1 MLSSILKKVRQ
12 QLVLMPAVALLLVA
26 TYVGAGHLFM
36 PAVSGYVS
44 FFEEQV
50 LERSGISISVESL
63 VGDFQGFSPIL
74 HVNGMTLLVTDNDA
88 APLEEAALFLQSA
101 SVIVDIPQ
109 SIWQRTWVLE
119 DFVVESLEINLYQL
133 ESGAWL
139 LRGLTGGN
147 ADSVDF
153 DSLYRTLQ
161 QVFQLSLSN
170 VAINMHTFEGEVLR
184 FHDGLATIANRDD
197 THFLHANLSL
207 TDSSEEIVL
216 SVEVTDS
223 ELADMGGQVHVE
235 LPHADYSELFHRQVL
250 EGLSIDELFG

>member
-12 QLVLMPAVALLLVA
+12 QLLLMLLVALVLVA
-26 TYVGAGHLFM
+26 TYVGAGRQFM

-50 LERSGISISVESL
+50 LERSGIPISVESL
-63 VGDFQGFSPIL
+63 VGDFQGFYPVL
-74 HVNGMTLLVTDNDA
+74 HVNGITLLVAGNDA
-88 APLEEAALFLQSA
+88 APVEEAALFLQSA

-119 DFVVESLEINLYQL
+119 DFVVESLEINLDQL

-153 DSLYRTLQ
+153 DSLYRALQ
-161 QVFQLSLSN
+161 QVPQLSLSN
-170 VAINMHTFEGEVLR
+170 VAINLRTFEGDTFR
-184 FHDGLATIANRDD
+184 FHNGQATSR
-197 THFLHANLSL
+197 
-207 TDSSEEIVL
+207 IV
-216 SVEVTDS
+216 TTRIFCT
-223 ELADMGGQVHVE
+223 
-235 LPHADYSELFHRQVL
+235 P
-250 EGLSIDELFG
+250 I